1 MLVNTKLFNFH
12 DIAMIGLVAIIAV
25 SLASRVTAAWTA
37 RAADDVNAQG

>member
-25 SLASRVTAAWTA
+25 SLASRVTAAWAA
-37 RAADDVNAQG
+37 RAADDVTSQG